1 MYLIMNALVN
11 LLIKLVDKLDSLL
24 NIRNNYN
31 LYNLVILG
39 LTPNLFYSLKTVANI
54 RMYAYP
60 WAFHIELA
68 SLYIIFQCFPQSSL
82 VSHLHMSSI
91 YTTISQARPSALCT
105 GNAIQRLSTALIL
118 DYFSNLD
125 WHTYYYFSAPNF
137 TLHQLS
143 HKIGS
148 SICSP
153 KSKTTTLVISTLA
166 SISLLATSNPTRW
179 YLPNQGSYFTSST

>member
-1 MYLIMNALVN
+1 MYLKMNALVN

-82 VSHLHMSSI
+82 VFHLHMSSI
-91 YTTISQARPSALCT
+91 YTTIPQAILSALCT
-105 GNAIQRLSTALIL
+105 GNTIQRLSYLAIL
-118 DYFSNLD
+118 NNLD
-125 WHTYYYFSAPNF
+125 WHAYYYFSAPNF
-137 TLHQLS
+137 SSYTSQTLL
-143 HKIGS
+143 
-148 SICSP
+148 
-153 KSKTTTLVISTLA
+153 
-166 SISLLATSNPTRW
+166 
-179 YLPNQGSYFTSST
+179 